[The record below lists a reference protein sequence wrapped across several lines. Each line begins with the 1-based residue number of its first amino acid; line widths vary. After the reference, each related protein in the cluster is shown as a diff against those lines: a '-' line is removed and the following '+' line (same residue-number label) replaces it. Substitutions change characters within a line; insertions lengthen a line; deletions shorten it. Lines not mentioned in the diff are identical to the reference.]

1 MIVVSRTVDNSEYIK
16 ILLEIVKS
24 DKTVSLTV
32 AGDSMEPFLK
42 DSRDRVFLTAIDN
55 TDNIRKGDIVLFER
69 NNGQYV
75 LHRVY
80 KKERDIFYFIGD
92 GQGTV
97 EEPVY
102 PDQLKA
108 FVQGA
113 EINGRVCCPGSL
125 KWEFF
130 RLIWINLRVR
140 ALIRRLGMF
149 I

>member
-1 MIVVSRTVDNSEYIK
+1 MSRTVDNSEYIK
-16 ILLEIVKS
+16 ILLEIMKS

-42 DSRDRVFLTAIDN
+42 DSRDRVFLRAIDN

-69 NNGQYV
+69 STGQYV

-92 GQGTV
+92 GQGTA
-97 EEPVY
+97 EGPLY
-102 PDQLKA
+102 PEQLKA

-113 EINGRVCCPGSL
+113 EINGRVCFPGSL
-125 KWEFF
+125 RWEFF
-130 RLIWINLRVR
+130 RRIWINLRVR
-140 ALIRRLGMF
+140 ALIRRLRMF
-149 I
+149 M